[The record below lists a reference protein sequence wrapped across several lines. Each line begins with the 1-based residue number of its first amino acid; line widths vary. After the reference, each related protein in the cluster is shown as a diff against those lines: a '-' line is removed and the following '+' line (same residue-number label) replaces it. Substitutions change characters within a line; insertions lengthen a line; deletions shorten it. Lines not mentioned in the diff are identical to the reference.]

1 MKKNKILVSAISL
14 LTLTTLFSC
23 GGGFEINIAVGDGNI
38 ENDDVYIKF
47 NIDETLKEG
56 SKIKGYLSAQKD
68 AVIDSGFDFTY
79 SYMDPLS
86 SNNYSDT
93 IIFSRTQANLLDSKT
108 NDGYRK
114 TNFEITLNIKTMFK
128 EDNDKI
134 YFVLRKSNWDKG
146 NIHSYNYTSY
156 KYSIKNSKVTLS
168 AF

>member
-1 MKKNKILVSAISL
+1 MKKNKILISVISL

-56 SKIKGYLSAQKD
+56 SKIKGYLSAQKE
-68 AVIDSGFDFTY
+68 AIIDSGYDFTY
-79 SYMDPLS
+79 SYNSPFSDT
-86 SNNYSDT
+86 YSDT
-93 IIFSRTQANLLDSKT
+93 VLFSRIKENLLDSKT
-108 NDGYRK
+108 SDGYKK

-156 KYSIKNSKVTLS
+156 KYSAKNSKVTLT

>member
-1 MKKNKILVSAISL
+1 MKKNKILISAISL
-14 LTLTTLFSC
+14 LTLSTLFSC
-23 GGGFEINIAVGDGNI
+23 SGKYEVNISVGDGNTL
-38 ENDDVYIKF
+38 NSHVYIRF

-56 SKIKGYLSAQKD
+56 SKIKGYLSAQKE
-68 AVIDSGFDFTY
+68 AIIDSGYDFTY
-79 SYMDPLS
+79 SYNSPF
-86 SNNYSDT
+86 SDT
-93 IIFSRTQANLLDSKT
+93 VLFSRTENNLLDSKT
-108 NDGYRK
+108 DDGYKK

-156 KYSIKNSKVTLS
+156 KYNIKNSKVTLS

>member
-1 MKKNKILVSAISL
+1 MKKNKILISAISL
-14 LTLTTLFSC
+14 LTLSTLFSC
-23 GGGFEINIAVGDGNI
+23 GGKYEIHIAVGDGNI

-56 SKIKGYLSAQKD
+56 SKIKGYLGAQKE
-68 AVIDSGFDFTY
+68 AIIDSGFDFTY
-79 SYMDPLS
+79 SYNSPFSDT
-86 SNNYSDT
+86 YSDT
-93 IIFSRTQANLLDSKT
+93 VLFSRTKENLLDSKT
-108 NDGYRK
+108 SDGYKK

-146 NIHSYNYTSY
+146 EIRSYNYTSY
-156 KYSIKNSKVTLS
+156 KYAIKNNKVTIS